1 MSLLN
6 SLGLGMLGLGSQSSS
21 HCESP
26 YCYGKCFQNVYSKNH
41 IDILNSQMNAQK
53 KYMKTVPYWHF
64 DRLQV
69 DFSQW
74 SLGASSQ
81 MWRNLW
87 TAR

>member
-6 SLGLGMLGLGSQSSS
+6 SLGLGMLGLGSQSLS
-21 HCESP
+21 HCGVHF
-26 YCYGKCFQNVYSKNH
+26 CYGQCLQNTYSQNY
-41 IDILNSQMNAQK
+41 IDVLRSQMNAQK
-53 KYMKTVPYWHF
+53 DYMKTVPYWHF

-87 TAR
+87 TAL